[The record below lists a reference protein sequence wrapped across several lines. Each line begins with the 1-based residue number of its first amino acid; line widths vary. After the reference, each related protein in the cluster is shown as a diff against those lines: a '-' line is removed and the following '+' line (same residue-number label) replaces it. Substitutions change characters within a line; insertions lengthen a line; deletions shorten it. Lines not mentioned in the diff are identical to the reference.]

1 MTPYLASLAGGMLL
15 GLSAALLL
23 VVNGRIVGI
32 SGIVG
37 RLLGGQQIA
46 PNIAFVVGL
55 LAGPMLYTT
64 AFGQPPVVTII
75 ASTPLILVSGL
86 LVGVGARMG
95 SGCTSGHGI
104 LGIARF
110 SKRSLAATATFLTSG
125 IVAAT
130 IMGLLR

>member
-1 MTPYLASLAGGMLL
+1 VTPYLASLVGGMIL

-23 VVNGRIVGI
+23 VVNGRIAGI

-64 AFGQPPVVTII
+64 AFGRPPVVTII

>member
-1 MTPYLASLAGGMLL
+1 MTPYLASLAGGMIL

-23 VVNGRIVGI
+23 VVNGRIAGI

-64 AFGQPPVVTII
+64 AFGRPPAVTIV

-110 SKRSLAATATFLTSG
+110 SKRSLAATATFLSSG

>member
-1 MTPYLASLAGGMLL
+1 MTPYLASLAGGMIL

-23 VVNGRIVGI
+23 VVNGRIAGI

-64 AFGQPPVVTII
+64 AFGRPPVVTIV